1 MDKEYLD
8 LKNWLKETAN
18 EPLESMDAFF
28 DVRIGG
34 YEEHMS
40 PWNRHYHWMADLL
53 PAVLADGD
61 GDGVKTLL
69 DIGCGSGLE
78 LDCIF
83 KRFPLLHVT
92 GVDLSK
98 EMLSRLLNKH
108 PSRFLNTIQADYF
121 TYPFG
126 ENCYDAAV
134 SFETLHHFTMEK
146 KKLLFQKVHSCLKPG
161 GIYLECDY
169 TAKTQDIED
178 LLFAECERRRR
189 RDNIPA
195 ETFVHFDTPLTL
207 AHEMQAMREA
217 GFETV
222 ELVGYLEDD
231 DNTAMIRAV
240 K

>member
-8 LKNWLKETAN
+8 LKKWLEETAD

-28 DVRIGG
+28 DVRIDG
-34 YEEHMS
+34 YEEHMQRWS
-40 PWNRHYHWMADLL
+40 KHYQWMADLL
-53 PAVLADGD
+53 PAALTDE
-61 GDGVKTLL
+61 DGVKTLL

-83 KRFPLLHVT
+83 KRFPSLHVT

-98 EMLSRLLNKH
+98 VMLSKLSDKH
-108 PSRFLNTIQADYF
+108 TNRFLKTIQADYF
-121 TYPFG
+121 IYPFG
-126 ENCYDAAV
+126 EDCYDAAV
-134 SFETLHHFTMEK
+134 AFETLHHFTMEK
-146 KKLLFQKVHSCLKPG
+146 KKLLFKKVYNCLKPG

-169 TAKTQDIED
+169 IAKTQDIED

-189 RDNIPA
+189 RDRIPT

-217 GFETV
+217 GFKTV
-222 ELVGYLEDD
+222 ELVGYLGEDG
-231 DNTAMIRAV
+231 NTAMIRAE